1 VNSQVTDWFESNA
14 RRVVDAQLA
23 EAARIDAK
31 ARELLGFIGIVL
43 ALLGAAAS
51 QSGSVEGVFGGI
63 YYGTAVSAV
72 LLLVW
77 AGYRAV
83 QEVAGQP
90 SDFSDI
96 GVTALQE
103 YREDPALAAM
113 EVEELRGRA
122 FKALSR
128 AAQENV
134 SVIVEAQERLAAVY
148 GAFAVALAASGLAI
162 VALVLS
168 LV

>member
-1 VNSQVTDWFESNA
+1 VDAQVTEWLEGNA
-14 RRVVDAQLA
+14 RRVVDAQLS

-51 QSGSVEGVFGGI
+51 QSGSVGGACGVL
-63 YYGTAVSAV
+63 YYGAAIGAAA
-72 LLLVW
+72 LLIW
-77 AGYRAV
+77 AGLRAV
-83 QEVAGQP
+83 QEIVEP
-90 SDFSDI
+90 LPFSDI
-96 GVTALQE
+96 GPSAIDE
-103 YREDPALAAM
+103 YRQDPALAAM
-113 EVEELRGRA
+113 QLEEVRARA
-122 FKALSR
+122 FNDLSE

-134 SVIVEAQERLAAVY
+134 SLIIEAQERLAAAY
-148 GAFAVALAASGLAI
+148 GIFAVALGASGVAV